1 MNAPVHARLQENA
14 MSQLGERLRAA
25 RESQGISL
33 SQAAAETRILQRY
46 LVALEDGDYQNLP
59 GDVYVRGFIRNY
71 AAFLGLSADELIDLY
86 RYERGRT
93 DPIRIVPATSNPRV
107 RGCIAP
113 SLVGVFFVVLALVGV
128 TYLVLSATN
137 RIGENAQLA
146 TIPTATIPPVPS
158 PLPTAFPES
167 TPTPIIIPATATVAV
182 AGGAI
187 EPSPTP
193 TQEPEAPIVLE
204 VRIDPGDNPGSWL
217 EIKTDG
223 ESVFR
228 RVLAPGRSVRFTAR
242 RSVSVRAGNAA
253 VVTVVINDQE
263 RRLGTRPGEVVT
275 FEWPP

>member
-1 MNAPVHARLQENA
+1 

-59 GDVYVRGFIRNY
+59 GDVYTRGFIRNY
-71 AAFLGLSADELIDLY
+71 AAFLGLPADELIDLY
-86 RYERGRT
+86 RHERGRT
-93 DPIRIVPATSNPRV
+93 DPIRVVPATSNPRV
-107 RGCIAP
+107 NGCVAP

-146 TIPTATIPPVPS
+146 TIPTATLPPAPS
-158 PLPTAFPES
+158 PLPTALPEATSAPFPAA
-167 TPTPIIIPATATVAV
+167 TPTVAI
-182 AGGAI
+182 AGGEVA
-187 EPSPTP
+187 PSPTP
-193 TQEPEAPIVLE
+193 TREPEAPIILE

>member
-1 MNAPVHARLQENA
+1 MN
-14 MSQLGERLRAA
+14 QLGEQLRAA

-46 LVALEDGDYQNLP
+46 IVALEDGDYQNLP
-59 GDVYVRGFIRNY
+59 GDVYIRGFIRNY
-71 AAFLGLSADELIDLY
+71 AAFLGLSADELIECY

-107 RGCIAP
+107 RGCVAP
-113 SLVGVFFVVLALVGV
+113 SLIGVFFVVLALVGV

-137 RIGENAQLA
+137 RIGESAQLA
-146 TIPTATIPPVPS
+146 AAPTITPPPAPS
-158 PLPTAFPES
+158 PLPTVP
-167 TPTPIIIPATATVAV
+167 PDATRPPLV
-182 AGGAI
+182 
-187 EPSPTP
+187 SPTVTRVPIAGVVMTPAP
-193 TQEPEAPIVLE
+193 TKTREPEAPIVLE

-228 RVLAPGRSVRFTAR
+228 RVLAPGRSVRYTAR

-263 RRLGTRPGEVVT
+263 RRLGATPGEVVT
-275 FEWPP
+275 FDWPP

>member
-1 MNAPVHARLQENA
+1 

-46 LVALEDGDYQNLP
+46 LVALEDGDYPNLP

-93 DPIRIVPATSNPRV
+93 DPIRVVPATSNPRV

-146 TIPTATIPPVPS
+146 AMSTATMPPAPS
-158 PLPTAFPES
+158 PLPTALPES
-167 TPTPIIIPATATVAV
+167 TPAPIIPATATVAA
-182 AGGAI
+182 AGGEI
-187 EPSPTP
+187 EPSLTP
-193 TQEPEAPIVLE
+193 TREPEAPIVLE

-263 RRLGTRPGEVVT
+263 RRLGARPGEVVT

>member
-1 MNAPVHARLQENA
+1 

-46 LVALEDGDYQNLP
+46 IVALEDGDYQNLP
-59 GDVYVRGFIRNY
+59 GDVYIRGFIRNY

-86 RYERGRT
+86 RHERGRT
-93 DPIRIVPATSNPRV
+93 DPIRVIPATSNPRV
-107 RGCIAP
+107 QGCVAP
-113 SLVGVFFVVLALVGV
+113 SLIGVFFVVLALIGV

-137 RIGENAQLA
+137 RIGESAQLA
-146 TIPTATIPPVPS
+146 AIPTATSPPIPS
-158 PLPTAFPES
+158 PLPTAPPETTS
-167 TPTPIIIPATATVAV
+167 APLSAATATVDV
-182 AGGAI
+182 AGAGV
-187 EPSPTP
+187 ESSPTP
-193 TQEPEAPIVLE
+193 TREPEAPIVIE

-263 RRLGTRPGEVVT
+263 RRLGTTPGEVVT

>member
-1 MNAPVHARLQENA
+1 

-107 RGCIAP
+107 HGCIAP

-137 RIGENAQLA
+137 RIGENAQFA
-146 TIPTATIPPVPS
+146 AIPTVTMPPVPS
-158 PLPTAFPES
+158 PLPTAPPEATS
-167 TPTPIIIPATATVAV
+167 APLLAATPTVAV
-182 AGGAI
+182 AGGEV
-187 EPSPTP
+187 EPSPTR
-193 TQEPEAPIVLE
+193 EPEAPIVLE

-263 RRLGTRPGEVVT
+263 RRLGDRPGEVVT

>member
-1 MNAPVHARLQENA
+1 

-59 GDVYVRGFIRNY
+59 GDVYTRGFIRNY
-71 AAFLGLSADELIDLY
+71 AAFLGLPADELIDLY
-86 RYERGRT
+86 RHERGRT
-93 DPIRIVPATSNPRV
+93 DPIRVVPATSNPRIQ
-107 RGCIAP
+107 GCVAP
-113 SLVGVFFVVLALVGV
+113 SLVGVFFVVLALVGI

-137 RIGENAQLA
+137 QIGENAQLA
-146 TIPTATIPPVPS
+146 AIPTATLPPAPS
-158 PLPTAFPES
+158 PLPTAPPEATPAPFPMA
-167 TPTPIIIPATATVAV
+167 TPTVAV
-182 AGGAI
+182 AGGEV

-193 TQEPEAPIVLE
+193 TREPEAPIVLE

>member
-1 MNAPVHARLQENA
+1 

-59 GDVYVRGFIRNY
+59 GDVYARGFIRNY
-71 AAFLGLSADELIDLY
+71 AAFLGLPADELIDLY
-86 RYERGRT
+86 RQERGRT

-107 RGCIAP
+107 YGCVAP

-137 RIGENAQLA
+137 RIGENAQFA
-146 TIPTATIPPVPS
+146 AMPTATAPPVPS
-158 PLPTAFPES
+158 PLPTVPPEA
-167 TPTPIIIPATATVAV
+167 TPAPLPVTPTVAV
-182 AGGAI
+182 AGREA

-193 TQEPEAPIVLE
+193 TREPEAPIVLE

-228 RVLAPGRSVRFTAR
+228 RVLGPGRSVRFTAR